1 MSKKARLKR
10 SPAPSPRRIPWLWLV
25 VAGAVLLV
33 AGGLAILWTGSQAT
47 TGSPVTPQVT
57 GAPRLAVDKTE
68 VDEGYVKL
76 ETPVRSQFILTNV
89 GDQSLQI
96 VGEPQVQ
103 LVEGC

>member
-1 MSKKARLKR
+1 
-10 SPAPSPRRIPWLWLV
+10 LWLV

-33 AGGLAILWTGSQAT
+33 AGGLAILWNGSQAT
-47 TGSPVTPQVT
+47 TGSP
-57 GAPRLAVDKTE
+57 RLTVDKTE

-76 ETPVRSQFILTNV
+76 ETPVRSEFTLTNV
-89 GDQSLQI
+89 GDGPLQI